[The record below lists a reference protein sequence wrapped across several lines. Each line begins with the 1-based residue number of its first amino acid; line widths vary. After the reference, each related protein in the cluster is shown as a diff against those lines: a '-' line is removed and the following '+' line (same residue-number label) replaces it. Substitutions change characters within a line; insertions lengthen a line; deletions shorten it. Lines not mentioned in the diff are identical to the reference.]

1 MSNWDNYDKILIN
14 YIYKKYKIAL
24 RSTPSENPSHEIE
37 EIKIWDVEQ
46 DTFSPEEIQ
55 EYKEVLITMEQ
66 AERLR
71 EWRITIEEISRIWR
85 EQLWSEVESI
95 NQVEQN
101 QERLNNMTRESV
113 ERRQWELE
121 EAEESITQRL
131 ADAWSRASE
140 QVREQASEVRNHVE
154 NASWVSSFI
163 NWLESAKQ
171 KWWIMWFFASIVL
184 WITWML
190 WLNKANEAI
199 NEAEQA
205 AEQAEEA
212 LNEQNIEQT
221 KQTTK
226 DTINESLWDYITDD
240 NREKLNE
247 AIDWLS
253 EEQVRQLY
261 HSIESWDFSI
271 KDIERIV
278 PNLFTDILDEAQ
290 IENIR
295 TEIETTIIEKLSTSI
310 KEEYGID
317 VEMDDKKRQDLEN
330 LVKENLEL
338 SDERIMEI
346 REIVEKREFRYSD
359 LSEVGWEVMFNSV
372 NVMFWLISKWIVPMS
387 NFTFNFVEASWK
399 MIAIWAG
406 ALWINENISFEN
418 FQQKIEDMNESEK
431 AMFVWMLYRKWGLF
445 LSLVSNISEQVSRSA
460 ISMVTN
466 TTVSSSSLISASVM
480 NNFEKQANNIDRI
493 ARALDPSN
501 LTDHRDI
508 LRAATDNLAKVREN
522 YVMMDLIQQV
532 DWDDAN
538 KYRQLKRLLSEK
550 NISIPSHSENF
561 DDLLRVLWEKNNIS
575 SAASNRWSITSR
587 IGFWA
592 NAELNRLNRKLE
604 TISNAQKRM
613 FNPNF
618 LTGWLSKIRE
628 AINIPEI
635 SRMWDRLSFHF
646 NSPSQAR
653 DALRRLNTLAN
664 RFPELLKWTID
675 KAPIIMVAW
684 IAANSEEWVIESLK
698 EQVPYL
704 IPLVWPVMILMN
716 SWWTWKDWI
725 PKPIDPMNVWIWT
738 ALITVDWAILWREA
752 IRSWWRWVWW
762 YMMKPFMDVYSMGRW
777 VADIG
782 YSATRTVARWWI
794 RSWLSHFWR
803 EAIRRVRNVPGWSR
817 VRAMAL
823 IWVVGYIWINQLLKD
838 WEQIEWI
845 EDLMTNWEL
854 DMDRI
859 NEAAWELT
867 DWQKEE
873 AVSLILEDDWIEWL
887 QIRVI
892 SNRMF
897 IKSNNPRFQSDY
909 FIHDYNLF
917 ELLKLDPDYDFEY
930 TQNA

>member
-1 MSNWDNYDKILIN
+1 MT
-14 YIYKKYKIAL
+14 L

-37 EIKIWDVEQ
+37 EIKLWDVEQ
-46 DTFSPEEIQ
+46 DTFSQEEIQ
-55 EYKEVLITMEQ
+55 EYREVLITMEQ

-71 EWRITIEEISRIWR
+71 EWRITIEEISRISR
-85 EQLWSEVESI
+85 EQLDTEVTW
-95 NQVEQN
+95 QRRVEQN
-101 QERLNNMTRESV
+101 QERLNNMTEESV

-131 ADAWSRASE
+131 SNAWSRASE
-140 QVREQASEVRNHVE
+140 QVREQASEVKEHVE
-154 NASWVSSFI
+154 KASWMGSII

-190 WLNKANEAI
+190 GLNKANEAA

-205 AEQAEEA
+205 AEEAQEA
-212 LNEQNIEQT
+212 LSEQNIEQT

-240 NREKLNE
+240 NRERLNRV
-247 AIDWLS
+247 IDWLS

-261 HSIESWDFSI
+261 HSIESWNFWLWDIEEIAPDLF
-271 KDIERIV
+271 KDIL
-278 PNLFTDILDEAQ
+278 NEAQ
-290 IENIR
+290 IDTIR
-295 TEIETTIIEKLSTSI
+295 NEIETTVINKLSNTI

-330 LVKENLEL
+330 LVRDNLEL
-338 SDERIMEI
+338 SDQRIMEI

-359 LSEVGWEVMFNSV
+359 LSEVGWEVVFNSI
-372 NVMFWLISKWIVPMS
+372 NIMFWLISKWIVPMS

-399 MIAIWAG
+399 MIAIWAW
-406 ALWINENISFEN
+406 ALWISENISFEN
-418 FQQKIEDMNESEK
+418 FQQKIEDMDESEK
-431 AMFVWMLYRKWGLF
+431 AMFVWMLYRKWWLF
-445 LSLVSNISEQVSRSA
+445 LSLVSNISEKVSRLA
-460 ISMVTN
+460 ISSVTS
-466 TTVSSSSLISASVM
+466 TTVSSTNLLSASAM
-480 NNFEKQANNIDRI
+480 NNFSAQADNIDRI
-493 ARALDPSN
+493 ARTLDPSN
-501 LTDHRDI
+501 ITDHKDI

-522 YVMMDLIQQV
+522 YLMMDLIQQV
-532 DWDDAN
+532 DGDDAS

-550 NISIPSHSENF
+550 NINIPSHAENF
-561 DDLLRVLWEKNNIS
+561 DDLIRVLGEKNNIS
-575 SAASNRWSITSR
+575 SAISNRWSITSR

-618 LTGWLSKIRE
+618 LTGWLSKMRE

-646 NSPSQAR
+646 DSPNQAK

-664 RFPELLKWTID
+664 RFPELLKWAID

-684 IAANSEEWVIESLK
+684 IAANSEEWMIESLK

-704 IPLVWPVMILMN
+704 IPLVWPIMILMD
-716 SWWTWKDWI
+716 SWWNWKEWM

-738 ALITVDWAILWREA
+738 ALLTVDWAILWREA

-762 YMMKPFMDVYSMGRW
+762 YMVKPFMDIYSMGRW
-777 VADIG
+777 IGDIG
-782 YSATRTVARWWI
+782 YSASRTIARWWVI
-794 RSWLSHFWR
+794 RSWLPHVWR
-803 EAIRRVRNVPGWSR
+803 EAMRRVKNIPGWSR

-838 WEQIEWI
+838 GEQIDWI

-873 AVSLILEDDWIEWL
+873 AVSAILEDEWL
-887 QIRVI
+887 EWLEIRVI
-892 SNRMF
+892 SNRMI
-897 IKSNNPRFQSDY
+897 IKSRNPSIQSDW
-909 FIHDYNLF
+909 FVNDYNLF
-917 ELLKLDPDYDFEY
+917 DLLKLNPDYNFEY
-930 TQNA
+930 IQNA